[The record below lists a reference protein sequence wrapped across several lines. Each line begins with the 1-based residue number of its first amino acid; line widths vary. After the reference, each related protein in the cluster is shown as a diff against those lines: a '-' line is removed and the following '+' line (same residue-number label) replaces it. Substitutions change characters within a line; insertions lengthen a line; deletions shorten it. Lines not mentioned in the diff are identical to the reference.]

1 MSSQAHDNN
10 MISFQPS
17 KIWQLIDSDI
27 MDAVAPQLTTTGE
40 VMGNQADASKMT
52 VSVQT
57 TFVHPV
63 GERRTEQRQT
73 NMPETLVGAGDLY
86 EGLEQ
91 YSLDSIFSQPMFIDH
106 AWLHV

>member
-1 MSSQAHDNN
+1 MSSQAQDNN

-27 MDAVAPQLTTTGE
+27 MDAVAPQPTTDGTQG
-40 VMGNQADASKMT
+40 GQSDASKTT

-63 GERRTEQRQT
+63 GERRTDQRQT
-73 NMPETLVGAGDLY
+73 SLGDSITADIY

>member
-1 MSSQAHDNN
+1 
-10 MISFQPS
+10 
-17 KIWQLIDSDI
+17 
-27 MDAVAPQLTTTGE
+27 MDAVAPPPAADDTSGGQS
-40 VMGNQADASKMT
+40 DASKTT

-63 GERRTEQRQT
+63 GDRRTDQRPNPMSDT
-73 NMPETLVGAGDLY
+73 VANPNDLY

-91 YSLDSIFSQPMFIDH
+91 YSLDSIFSQLMFIDH

>member
-1 MSSQAHDNN
+1 MSSQAQDNN

-27 MDAVAPQLTTTGE
+27 MDAVSPQPTTDGA
-40 VMGNQADASKMT
+40 MGGQSDTSKTT

-63 GERRTEQRQT
+63 GDRRADQRQ
-73 NMPETLVGAGDLY
+73 NVMDDSMAGTVDLY

>member
-27 MDAVAPQLTTTGE
+27 MDAVAPQPTAGE
-40 VMGNQADASKMT
+40 AAGGQSDASKTT

-63 GERRTEQRQT
+63 GERRVEQRQS
-73 NMPETLVGAGDLY
+73 NMSESLVDSGDIY

>member
-17 KIWQLIDSDI
+17 KIWQLIDTDI
-27 MDAVAPQLTTTGE
+27 MDAVAPQPTTGDA
-40 VMGNQADASKMT
+40 VGQSDASKTT

-63 GERRTEQRQT
+63 GERRTDQRQT
-73 NMPETLVGAGDLY
+73 NMSESLAETGDLY

-91 YSLDSIFSQPMFIDH
+91 YSLDI
-106 AWLHV
+106 